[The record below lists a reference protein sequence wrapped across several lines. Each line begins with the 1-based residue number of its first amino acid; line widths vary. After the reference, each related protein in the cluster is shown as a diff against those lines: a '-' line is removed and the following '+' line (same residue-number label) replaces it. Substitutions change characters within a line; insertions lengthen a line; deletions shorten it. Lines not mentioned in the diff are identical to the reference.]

1 MTKTNP
7 TDPFV
12 TISVNLKLSHV
23 EFLNSMVETSYDV
36 NDPASRSELLRL
48 MIDLARD
55 ILDADE
61 DGNRRI

>member
-23 EFLNSMVETSYDV
+23 EFLNSIVETSINVD
-36 NDPASRSELLRL
+36 DPASRSEVLRL
-48 MIDLARD
+48 IIDLARD
-55 ILDADE
+55 VLDVDE
-61 DGNRRI
+61 EGGRGG